1 MKLEEIT
8 NKYEHPIIGVICATS
23 PLPGYDSD
31 DAYRLGYEL
40 RGVVDKLGSLFT
52 GGVSGVGID
61 VYRGIVDY
69 CLEKG
74 VEDKFFVLFPD
85 RDFEPPQE
93 YFKLAER
100 TKNGILRVEKVGQD
114 MEERRS
120 YVGAVAD
127 LLVLVNGSVGTI
139 DEALKGLFLGKQ
151 VVCLQNS
158 GGAADVISKF
168 KRGEIDIP
176 LNVNR
181 ELIKP
186 FDTISEI
193 VNYLSNNT
201 LYNGGIEN
209 RK

>member
-8 NKYEHPIIGVICATS
+8 SKYERPIIGIIGAAS

-40 RGVVDKLGSLFT
+40 REVVDKKGSLFT

-69 CLEKG
+69 CLEKR
-74 VEDKFFVLFPD
+74 VEDKFFVLSPNIE
-85 RDFEPPQE
+85 FELPQE
-93 YFKLAER
+93 YFRLAER
-100 TKNGILRVEKVGQD
+100 TKNGALRVEKVGQD

-127 LLVLVNGSVGTI
+127 LLVVVNGSTGTI
-139 DEALKGLFLGKQ
+139 DEALKGLFLGKP

-158 GGAADVISKF
+158 GGAAEVISKF
-168 KRGEIDIP
+168 KKGEIDIP

-186 FDTISEI
+186 FDSISEA
-193 VNYLSNNT
+193 VNYLSNEA
-201 LYNGGIEN
+201 LYNIGEKD
-209 RK
+209 RE